1 MLPSYVKS
9 VLWSYD
15 TDKIDLVKHRRL
27 IISQVLNYGTKEAT
41 DWLFKK
47 YSKREI
53 ISELINPRR
62 GIWYPRILNYWQKKL
77 KIEISSEKYNNA
89 IMNLNGLNNDKNV
102 LADN

>member
-15 TDKIDLVKHRRL
+15 TDKIDPVKHRRL

-47 YSKREI
+47 YNKKEI

-62 GIWYPRILNYWQKKL
+62 GVWYPRILNYWQKKL
-77 KIEISSEKYNNA
+77 KIEIPREKYMKA
-89 IMNLNGLNNDKNV
+89 IMSLYGSNNDKNV